1 KICLVR
7 KEQMTR
13 NCLQQDE
20 QELLHFWHLTEEAY
34 ADLLDLLTYG
44 ETVSVWDENDRGI
57 LYF

>member
-1 KICLVR
+1 
-7 KEQMTR
+7 MTR

>member
-1 KICLVR
+1 
-7 KEQMTR
+7 MTR

-44 ETVSVWDENDRGI
+44 ETVSVWTRMDRGYS
-57 LYF
+57 LFLDNAN